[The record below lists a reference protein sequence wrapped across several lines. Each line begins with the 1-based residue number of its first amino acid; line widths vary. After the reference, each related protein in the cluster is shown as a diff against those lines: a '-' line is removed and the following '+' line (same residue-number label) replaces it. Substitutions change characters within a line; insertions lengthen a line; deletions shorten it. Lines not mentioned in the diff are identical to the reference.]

1 MSIRE
6 NVLDRL
12 AKYSPDC
19 GDNSCRF
26 AVKKGGMR
34 TNGGCRCMSNRSL
47 LASPP
52 LERLAA
58 VQVQIIYELLNEI
71 DNLNGNKDK

>member
-1 MSIRE
+1 MSIRD
-6 NVLDRL
+6 NVNDRL

-26 AVKKGGMR
+26 AIKKGGMR
-34 TNGGCRCMSNRSL
+34 TNGGCRCMSERSL
-47 LASPP
+47 LAPPP

-58 VQVQIIYELLNEI
+58 VQRQIIHELLNEI
-71 DNLNGNKDK
+71 EKLTGNK